1 MAPNDV
7 VDAAEH
13 RVPMP
18 PAYPHAGHIGAAA
31 PEGRLNRF
39 VRFVALTERVGNALG
54 TLAFTWATVV
64 LLGGYASDLGK
75 DDPND
80 RGSQYDF
87 WYATAIVLLEALRM
101 FTRNNRVDYQLFFN
115 TRGAFRPVG
124 WNGLI
129 ATLCFFDVFMIVLKK
144 SYVSDIGLVLMA
156 IVLATGRFLSGL
168 KLNICNPLR
177 RATSLWSPL
186 VAILLMAPPLSDRSH
201 RYIYSDDPYP
211 NKIDPWTRWIVFTA
225 LLVPVLLV
233 TASRLRFTRINKLV
247 NSALDR
253 KQAFWRRVII
263 NLCMIAALGM
273 QVFMIRLDPSLDFPV
288 IIITQV
294 CALAVVSFGNFQI
307 PAAVV
312 RVVLALLRLEPL
324 KDNKSYD
331 GNLVASL
338 RIFYGMVLGQG
349 LLYVVA
355 CALEFFSFIPMRS
368 LVRRGRFRGQWGVES
383 VNLYYAYAFD
393 KCMQE
398 GVLAPKKISLS
409 TFAMDSVN
417 SGASKN
423 QLYGIRMM
431 NSFLQ
436 REPTKAKL
444 LSKLTNSTKTM
455 ARIIRMLDW
464 TSPKDATVRLY
475 AAKVTCELAKN
486 LRVATFPGTMQLVSA
501 LLDTD
506 SRQRGNKF
514 LDTDDEQEK
523 QDMFPNIEDSREE
536 ERAEVRDV
544 ADNQLQRQ
552 ELRDNDNLV
561 QTLTSA
567 TQPVGINKQNS
578 CMLRCWQKI
587 SGFWST
593 PEEQLLT
600 DHDFLP
606 ALAMSIIDSLAGCD
620 QDNCVE
626 ISKAADL
633 IPKVIG
639 FTSNRSDMT
648 NTEAQQK
655 VLLKSSLKVLQR
667 LTRIDGEIGIT
678 LRCKI
683 SKHPCILRNL
693 ADILGD
699 NRRSQELRKLVA
711 GILRNLAVDGN
722 TRQEIGRIQLIIT
735 RLMQAFF
742 HAEGTMSTNA
752 DSLLR
757 KVAGQALTMPTTD
770 SVHNCFVMLK
780 EPELVKNLKTTIL
793 NHDDRYIYMA
803 ASLLRNL
810 CLHARPKLRE
820 SDLKELSHT
829 WREVLQRTMNAEG
842 AELEILIGLS
852 SQICKVIPEDFI
864 RELDDG
870 QIMQRFV
877 KRLVDALNANT
888 NLSAHC
894 PGIRRVILEQ
904 AIYMVECNS
913 HCADY
918 FNKCR
923 MTEALLMVEQTLST
937 AENYR
942 LFLGDVGFMEY
953 SLPLSALVARA
964 KELMGCEF

>member
-1 MAPNDV
+1 
-7 VDAAEH
+7 
-13 RVPMP
+13 
-18 PAYPHAGHIGAAA
+18 
-31 PEGRLNRF
+31 
-39 VRFVALTERVGNALG
+39 
-54 TLAFTWATVV
+54 
-64 LLGGYASDLGK
+64 
-75 DDPND
+75 
-80 RGSQYDF
+80 
-87 WYATAIVLLEALRM
+87 
-101 FTRNNRVDYQLFFN
+101 
-115 TRGAFRPVG
+115 
-124 WNGLI
+124 
-129 ATLCFFDVFMIVLKK
+129 
-144 SYVSDIGLVLMA
+144 
-156 IVLATGRFLSGL
+156 
-168 KLNICNPLR
+168 
-177 RATSLWSPL
+177 
-186 VAILLMAPPLSDRSH
+186 
-201 RYIYSDDPYP
+201 
-211 NKIDPWTRWIVFTA
+211 
-225 LLVPVLLV
+225 
-233 TASRLRFTRINKLV
+233 
-247 NSALDR
+247 
-253 KQAFWRRVII
+253 
-263 NLCMIAALGM
+263 
-273 QVFMIRLDPSLDFPV
+273 
-288 IIITQV
+288 
-294 CALAVVSFGNFQI
+294 
-307 PAAVV
+307 
-312 RVVLALLRLEPL
+312 
-324 KDNKSYD
+324 
-331 GNLVASL
+331 
-338 RIFYGMVLGQG
+338 
-349 LLYVVA
+349 
-355 CALEFFSFIPMRS
+355 
-368 LVRRGRFRGQWGVES
+368 
-383 VNLYYAYAFD
+383 
-393 KCMQE
+393 
-398 GVLAPKKISLS
+398 
-409 TFAMDSVN
+409 
-417 SGASKN
+417 
-423 QLYGIRMM
+423 MM

-523 QDMFPNIEDSREE
+523 QDTFPNIEDSREE

-587 SGFWST
+587 SEFWST

-757 KVAGQALTMPTTD
+757 KVAGQALTMLTTD

-829 WREVLQRTMNAEG
+829 WREVNPERPPAPSPASAARGREPTHPRIGGAGRTAASPPMRARPPHRASCSPVAGDAQRPGQQHPLLCQPRPVALRCAAGEAWSPAGVQIIG
-842 AELEILIGLS
+842 A
-852 SQICKVIPEDFI
+852 
-864 RELDDG
+864 
-870 QIMQRFV
+870 
-877 KRLVDALNANT
+877 AA
-888 NLSAHC
+888 A
-894 PGIRRVILEQ
+894 GIRSV
-904 AIYMVECNS
+904 NS
-913 HCADY
+913 GQKEPHDAS
-918 FNKCR
+918 
-923 MTEALLMVEQTLST
+923 ES
-937 AENYR
+937 
-942 LFLGDVGFMEY
+942 
-953 SLPLSALVARA
+953 SAKKAR
-964 KELMGCEF
+964 